1 MLIEPNWLRVVFFNV
16 IRTLLLHT
24 NNLIHS
30 FQNFLSKWL
39 TEETKNLMVA
49 LNKYRFAKLR
59 RSRRALAIPVTFLIL
74 FISMLS
80 IISITYY
87 FAIEKVNTRS
97 ASLKIATAKQDMQS
111 FDETLLAVLWQPASA
126 RTFEFSDS
134 GGEVNVQPSANTLI
148 INVTDNSDIA
158 ATLFDETIGQVM
170 YELPYSESPDT
181 GLFLKGD
188 SRTITNQSGSV
199 ITQLSIRSGAQHPEI
214 LLRYRPTVSYT
225 TAGVESGKA
234 VTNVRI
240 YVVNLN
246 SSETIAL
253 FGKVPLKISCVATQ
267 ITTTTYNLSYEPE
280 TLLITSIL
288 DGVSGQVS
296 IPVSST
302 ASGAIINVEI
312 VLCNVTI
319 QRWVR

>member
-1 MLIEPNWLRVVFFNV
+1 LIA
-16 IRTLLLHT
+16 
-24 NNLIHS
+24 
-30 FQNFLSKWL
+30 
-39 TEETKNLMVA
+39 A
-49 LNKYRFAKLR
+49 LNKHGFAKLW
-59 RSRRALAIPVTFLIL
+59 RSRKAIAIPATFLIL

-97 ASLKIATAKQDMQS
+97 TSLKIATAKQDMLS
-111 FDETLLAVLWQPASA
+111 FDETLLAVLWQPSSA

-134 GGEVNVQPSANTLI
+134 GGEVNVQPSTNSLI
-148 INVTDNSDIA
+148 INVTDNSEVA
-158 ATLFDETIGQVM
+158 ATLFNETIGQVM

-225 TAGVESGKA
+225 TAGVESDKA
-234 VTNVRI
+234 VNNVRI

-246 SSETIAL
+246 SSEAIAM

-267 ITTTTYNLSYEPE
+267 ITTTTYNLSYAPE
-280 TLLITSIL
+280 TLLLTSIL

>member
-1 MLIEPNWLRVVFFNV
+1 M
-16 IRTLLLHT
+16 T
-24 NNLIHS
+24 
-30 FQNFLSKWL
+30 
-39 TEETKNLMVA
+39 A
-49 LNKYRFAKLR
+49 LNKCRFTKWR
-59 RSRRALAIPVTFLIL
+59 RSRRALAIPATFLIL
-74 FISMLS
+74 FVSMLGM
-80 IISITYY
+80 IAITYY
-87 FAIEKVNTRS
+87 FAVEKVNTRS
-97 ASLKIATAKQDMQS
+97 TTLKISTAKQDMLS
-111 FDETLLAVLWQPASA
+111 FDETLLAVLWQPGSA

-158 ATLFDETIGQVM
+158 VTLFDEPIGQVM

-199 ITQLSIRSGAQHPEI
+199 ITQLSIRTGAQHPKI

-225 TAGVESGKA
+225 AVGIESDKA
-234 VTNVRI
+234 VNNVRI

-253 FGKVPLKISCVATQ
+253 FGKVPLKTSCFATQ

-312 VLCNVTI
+312 ALCNVTI

>member
-1 MLIEPNWLRVVFFNV
+1 MAYR
-16 IRTLLLHT
+16 RD
-24 NNLIHS
+24 
-30 FQNFLSKWL
+30 K
-39 TEETKNLMVA
+39 KLMTA
-49 LNKYRFAKLR
+49 LNKCRFTKWR
-59 RSRRALAIPVTFLIL
+59 RSRRALAIPATFLIL
-74 FISMLS
+74 FVSMLGM
-80 IISITYY
+80 ISITYY
-87 FAIEKVNTRS
+87 FAVEKINTRS
-97 ASLKIATAKQDMQS
+97 TTLKISTAKQDMLS
-111 FDETLLAVLWQPASA
+111 FDETLLTVLWQPGSA

-158 ATLFDETIGQVM
+158 ATLFDETVGQVM

-199 ITQLSIRSGAQHPEI
+199 ITQLSIRSGAEHPEI
-214 LLRYRPTVSYT
+214 LLRYRPIVSYT
-225 TAGVESGKA
+225 TAGVESDKA
-234 VTNVRI
+234 VNNVRI

-267 ITTTTYNLSYEPE
+267 ITITTYNLSYEPE

-288 DGVSGQVS
+288 DGFSGQVS

>member
-1 MLIEPNWLRVVFFNV
+1 MAYR
-16 IRTLLLHT
+16 RD
-24 NNLIHS
+24 
-30 FQNFLSKWL
+30 K
-39 TEETKNLMVA
+39 KLMTA
-49 LNKYRFAKLR
+49 LNKCRFTKWR
-59 RSRRALAIPVTFLIL
+59 RSRRALAIPATFLIL
-74 FISMLS
+74 FVSMLGM
-80 IISITYY
+80 ISITYY
-87 FAIEKVNTRS
+87 FAVEKVNTRS
-97 ASLKIATAKQDMQS
+97 TALKISTAKQDVLS
-111 FDETLLAVLWQPASA
+111 FDETLLSVLWQSGSA

-158 ATLFDETIGQVM
+158 ATLFDETVGQVM

-199 ITQLSIRSGAQHPEI
+199 ITQLSIRSGAEHPEI
-214 LLRYRPTVSYT
+214 LLRYRPIVSYT
-225 TAGVESGKA
+225 TAGVESDKA
-234 VTNVRI
+234 VNNVRI

-267 ITTTTYNLSYEPE
+267 ITITTYNLSYEPE

-288 DGVSGQVS
+288 DGFSGQVS